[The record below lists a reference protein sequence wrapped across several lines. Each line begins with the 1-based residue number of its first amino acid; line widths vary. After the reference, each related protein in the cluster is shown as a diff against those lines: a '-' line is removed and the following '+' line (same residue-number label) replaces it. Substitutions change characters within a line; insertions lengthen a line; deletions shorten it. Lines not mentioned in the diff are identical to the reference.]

1 MSRIEIFKNRIEIM
15 KDLMFKIVCEAM
27 QLRSDDDIYVLEE
40 KIKKLKLSVEV
51 LEDKLE
57 RFYLK

>member
-1 MSRIEIFKNRIEIM
+1 M

-27 QLRSDDDIYVLEE
+27 QLRADDDIEVLDD
-40 KIKKLKLSVEV
+40 KISQLKLSIEI
-51 LEDKLE
+51 LEYKFD

>member
-1 MSRIEIFKNRIEIM
+1 
-15 KDLMFKIVCEAM
+15 MFKIVCEAM
-27 QLRSDDDIYVLEE
+27 QLRADDDVDVLEE

>member
-1 MSRIEIFKNRIEIM
+1 M

-57 RFYLK
+57 RFYLKQ

>member
-1 MSRIEIFKNRIEIM
+1 M